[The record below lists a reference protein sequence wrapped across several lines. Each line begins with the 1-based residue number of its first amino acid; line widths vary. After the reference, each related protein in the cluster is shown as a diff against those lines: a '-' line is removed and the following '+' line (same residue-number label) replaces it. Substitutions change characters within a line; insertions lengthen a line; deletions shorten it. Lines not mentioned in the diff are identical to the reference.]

1 MQTIGVEP
9 YVSIEVL
16 AKTFMVSI
24 STIRTWMRAGYIP
37 NSTYI
42 KIGATYRFQPK
53 RVEAALTA
61 VSNQQDPEKA
71 VQAVKYVE
79 TETVTS
85 VDDEPQEQLAFTFK
99 GASVD
104 DDI

>member
-1 MQTIGVEP
+1 MQSTGVEP

-37 NSTYI
+37 SSTYI
-42 KIGATYRFQPK
+42 KIGSTYRFQPK
-53 RVEAALTA
+53 RVEAALAA
-61 VSNQQDPEKA
+61 VSNQQDPE
-71 VQAVKYVE
+71 QAVEEITSVE
-79 TETVTS
+79 T
-85 VDDEPQEQLAFTFK
+85 DEPQKQLTFTFNT
-99 GASVD
+99 STD